1 MAWERGRGEGARGRG
16 GVNVAFAP
24 KLFVL
29 IDEYLQVYTLAFA
42 ACGRLPV
49 ANGSSTT
56 GV

>member
-1 MAWERGRGEGARGRG
+1 
-16 GVNVAFAP
+16 
-24 KLFVL
+24 LFVL
-29 IDEYLQVYTLAFA
+29 IDEYLQVYTSAFA

>member
-1 MAWERGRGEGARGRG
+1 MSRGTTWARR
-16 GVNVAFAP
+16 VDVAFAP
-24 KLFVL
+24 KLFGL
-29 IDEYLQVYTLAFA
+29 IDEYLQAYTSAFA